1 MGKTTAARAAI
12 MAELKKLC
20 SRVHY
25 DYAED
30 GAVYPYLVY
39 SLEEISHLDGLTLC
53 QLEVNAMDYGT
64 STGTC
69 ETLADNIQAAF
80 DKYMFI
86 NDDVQFEAY
95 RDRRQPVQEEDK
107 KIIRR
112 RMTFEVRMHERG

>member
-20 SRVHY
+20 SRVYY
-25 DYAED
+25 DYAD
-30 GAVYPYLVY
+30 NGAAYPYLVY
-39 SLEEISHLDGLTLC
+39 SLEEVSHLDGLTPC
-53 QLEVNAMDYGT
+53 QLEVNAIDYGA
-64 STGTC
+64 STGIC
-69 ETLADNIQAAF
+69 ETLADNVQAAL

-86 NDDVQFEAY
+86 NGAVQFEVY
-95 RDRRQPVQEEDK
+95 RGRRQPVREEDK